1 MKYPEL
7 KEFHDAY
14 RKAGYDLSL
23 FEALVTTAPD
33 ALKVMQG
40 ASLTGYKAGREL
52 TLTPGGFDVVT
63 TSRKDFDN
71 LQSIK
76 KAIK

>member
-14 RKAGYDLSL
+14 HKAGYDPSL

-40 ASLTGYKAGREL
+40 ASPSNVRSQ
-52 TLTPGGFDVVT
+52 PPQ
-63 TSRKDFDN
+63 RK
-71 LQSIK
+71 
-76 KAIK
+76 

>member
-14 RKAGYDLSL
+14 RKAGYDPSL
-23 FEALVTTAPD
+23 FEAL
-33 ALKVMQG
+33 
-40 ASLTGYKAGREL
+40 
-52 TLTPGGFDVVT
+52 VT

>member
-14 RKAGYDLSL
+14 RKAGYDPSL

-33 ALKVMQG
+33 ARWL
-40 ASLTGYKAGREL
+40 
-52 TLTPGGFDVVT
+52 
-63 TSRKDFDN
+63 
-71 LQSIK
+71 
-76 KAIK
+76 